1 MKQIAVS
8 NKIKRM
14 FSWMAVSFIAV
25 PVLKKK
31 IGARKPNVIP
41 LSLSHSFMWS
51 TMIPDV
57 TMPRMNARRTVS
69 IPIASPAMPMPS
81 IKKSIILNSNST
93 ALPL

>member
-41 LSLSHSFMWS
+41 LSLSHNFMWS
-51 TMIPDV
+51 TMSPDV
-57 TMPRMNARRTVS
+57 TMPRIKARRTVS
-69 IPIASPAMPMPS
+69 IPIASPAMPIPN